1 MSVLT
6 KDEME
11 LIREDLE
18 CIKTLPNPPK
28 AIQVTLEAVALLL
41 GYPPRQARNWSFMR
55 QLCNRG
61 PLLKKMQ
68 EFQCEDVE
76 LASAK
81 RARTLLSS
89 YNRETII
96 KISVAIVNLFN
107 WAESTMSEVDNYLNT
122 RMELNK
128 ARKSS
133 NNRNNNWM
141 LTNTDYFWHYLQ
153 AISNY
158 SSHSDYLKFRCLDQC
173 LFLHVLYRFIHGPEV
188 AAKIH
193 LPIGNCCRSH
203 YVYSLC

>member
-1 MSVLT
+1 MVRKGQSDPQEEEATMSVLT

-128 ARKSS
+128 ARKYH
-133 NNRNNNWM
+133 R
-141 LTNTDYFWHYLQ
+141 T
-153 AISNY
+153 
-158 SSHSDYLKFRCLDQC
+158 
-173 LFLHVLYRFIHGPEV
+173 
-188 AAKIH
+188 
-193 LPIGNCCRSH
+193 IGITTEC
-203 YVYSLC
+203 

>member
-1 MSVLT
+1 MVRKGHSHPQEEEAATSVLT

-18 CIKTLPNPPK
+18 CIKTLPNPPQ
-28 AIQVTLEAVALLL
+28 AIKVTMEAVALLL

-61 PLLKKMQ
+61 PILKKMH

-81 RARTLLSS
+81 RARILLSS
-89 YNRETII
+89 YNRDTII
-96 KISVAIVNLFN
+96 KISAAIVNVFN

-133 NNRNNNWM
+133 NNRNNN
-141 LTNTDYFWHYLQ
+141 
-153 AISNY
+153 
-158 SSHSDYLKFRCLDQC
+158 
-173 LFLHVLYRFIHGPEV
+173 
-188 AAKIH
+188 
-193 LPIGNCCRSH
+193 
-203 YVYSLC
+203 